1 MDNLLAL
8 HTGHATD
15 LLELLKLLWLLKD
28 QLLQMLDRMLQLC
41 RLRLTPLEL
50 LIPLMQLGLEVV
62 DIALGSGQLILS
74 VLLSGAGNIEEV

>member
-1 MDNLLAL
+1 MNNLLAL

-15 LLELLKLLWLLKD
+15 LLELLWLLKD

-50 LIPLMQLGLEVV
+50 LVPLMQLGLEVV